1 MVLRLKKIIKAANSM
16 NSSLVLSEAL
26 ERIVDETC
34 ECLDCDRASVFI
46 VDNIQAELWSRVAK
60 GSDTTIRI
68 PINKGIVGHVATTGE
83 LVNIPNAY
91 QDERFNKDVDVKMNY
106 KTNTILCVPI
116 TEDGKNI
123 TGIKNLY

>member
-91 QDERFNKDVDVKMNY
+91 
-106 KTNTILCVPI
+106 
-116 TEDGKNI
+116 
-123 TGIKNLY
+123 